1 MLSTAAAL
9 CTAQSIHFIPKNILE
24 RYHLSTVCSCSDPPP
39 HTNTLTHTHTHMHTG
54 FHCRCGN
61 QFCALHRYADQHSCS
76 FDYKTA
82 GREELERKHPRVVA
96 AKIQKL

>member
-1 MLSTAAAL
+1 M
-9 CTAQSIHFIPKNILE
+9 C
-24 RYHLSTVCSCSDPPP
+24 
-39 HTNTLTHTHTHMHTG
+39 TG

>member
-1 MLSTAAAL
+1 MLSPF
-9 CTAQSIHFIPKNILE
+9 SIGIAVVTLPLT
-24 RYHLSTVCSCSDPPP
+24 L
-39 HTNTLTHTHTHMHTG
+39 HTLTLILTHTLTG

>member
-1 MLSTAAAL
+1 M
-9 CTAQSIHFIPKNILE
+9 
-24 RYHLSTVCSCSDPPP
+24 R
-39 HTNTLTHTHTHMHTG
+39 TG